1 MSEPAALT
9 PRVRSLLALN
19 GLLGILAGLLGGMV
33 FVFSILGFLEL
44 FPVLPRI
51 DTTVPGSE
59 AAWRAVHTGSILN
72 GVMLIA
78 IAAIGGLV
86 RLGPRG
92 QRVLVWSA
100 GITVWGN
107 VIGYFTAA
115 IGEGRGL
122 QFGIGFANTLAYFA
136 FLIAAVAVFGAVG
149 LAITGIVRE
158 LRAQRGSQPI

>member
-1 MSEPAALT
+1 MSEPVALT

-59 AAWRAVHTGSILN
+59 TAWRAVHTGSILN

-78 IAAIGGLV
+78 IVAA
-86 RLGPRG
+86 
-92 QRVLVWSA
+92 
-100 GITVWGN
+100 
-107 VIGYFTAA
+107 
-115 IGEGRGL
+115 
-122 QFGIGFANTLAYFA
+122 
-136 FLIAAVAVFGAVG
+136 G
-149 LAITGIVRE
+149 LAITGVVRE
-158 LRAQRGSQPI
+158 LRAQRTA